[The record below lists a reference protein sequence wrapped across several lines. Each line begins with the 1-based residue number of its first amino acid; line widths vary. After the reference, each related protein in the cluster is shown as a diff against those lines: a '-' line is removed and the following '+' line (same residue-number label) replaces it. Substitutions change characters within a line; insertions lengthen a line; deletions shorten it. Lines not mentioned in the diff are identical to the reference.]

1 MLCQCCSRDTLE
13 LMALIQCNL
22 VTVSLPLFLFNRRQK
37 YKEKQPIVNLKFKL
51 SRLNCQNVEVVDLQ
65 PQTFTFVLFSPL

>member
-65 PQTFTFVLFSPL
+65 PQTFTFVLFSTL